1 MTNQLV
7 RGGFFFLAD
16 HPALDFLNTKPLV
29 RDQPQ
34 ELLTDF
40 AAVLR
45 WFVAARLLEKSS
57 AERLKAA
64 WGGSQRAN
72 ASLASILDFRES
84 LRSTVLAI
92 ESTRRIPQSAIEEVN
107 ELLKQ
112 HPFSFNVVGTGSKLK
127 KKITFASAT
136 PEDLIGILA
145 NTVADLF
152 SETDLQQIRKCETCV
167 IHFRD
172 TTKNHTRRWCSMQ
185 FCGNRAK
192 VAAYTARNRQPSP
205 KRASKR

>member
-1 MTNQLV
+1 MTNQSV
-7 RGGFFFLAD
+7 RDGFFFLGD
-16 HPALDFLNTKPLV
+16 HPALDFLNTKPLLK
-29 RDQPQ
+29 DQPQ

-40 AAVLR
+40 PAVLR
-45 WFVAARLLEKSS
+45 WFVAAGFLEKKS
-57 AERLKAA
+57 AERLKAQWA
-64 WGGSQRAN
+64 GSPRSDAT
-72 ASLASILDFRES
+72 LTSIRDFRES

-92 ESTRRIPQSAIEEVN
+92 ESTGRIPQRAIEEVN

-112 HPFSFNVVGTGSKLK
+112 HPFSFRVVGTGMKLK
-127 KKITFASAT
+127 KKITFAWAT

-145 NTVADLF
+145 NAVADLF
-152 SETDLQQIRKCETCV
+152 SETDLKQIRKCETCV

-192 VAAYTARNRQPSP
+192 VAAYAARNRQPAP
-205 KRASKR
+205 KRASKS